1 MGLYKLCQHKG
12 RERDRCDHGWWG
24 GFRGVRVS
32 LGKWSNREIRSKSEA
47 AAILDELRTAI
58 REGTFDARGQAPVAT
73 TNMTFCELA
82 ALYKERHVIAN
93 GLALAK
99 DFDWSVRPYIERFG
113 DWPLT
118 DIKTSD
124 VDDFIADL
132 RKPRIIG
139 GRPDPRLLT
148 PGAINRIVDLLR
160 HMLNW
165 AVGREYLERTPFKR
179 GNVTL
184 IKKLP
189 DDSRRTR
196 RISEEEEAALI
207 AAAPVHLRAM
217 FIAALDTG
225 MRRGEM
231 LALRFADIDLER
243 GLITLRA
250 ETTKSKRTR
259 HVPIATER
267 LQRVLEWLRLDAGGE
282 PKPDQALV
290 FSDETGQRLPL
301 FHQAW
306 VLTVLRAHGI
316 KPKWSRRL
324 NYKALSRESQ
334 DAFRQIN
341 LRWHDLRHEYA
352 SRLVELG
359 VPLSQVRDL
368 LGHASIV
375 TTERYETMTL
385 RSLQVAAAKLERGCG
400 FDATDGRQAPASS
413 RPDVRLKPDA
423 TANEAA
429 PEFRQES
436 VKSRAETGQSRTR
449 SQSLAIEP
457 NELENLNLQNWLGR
471 RDSNPNNRVQSA
483 VSYR

>member
-1 MGLYKLCQHKG
+1 MGLYKLCHHRG
-12 RERDRCDHGWWG
+12 RERDRCDHAWWG

-32 LGKWSNREIRSKSEA
+32 LEKWTNREIRSKTDA
-47 AAILDELRTAI
+47 AAALDEMRTAI
-58 REGTFDARGQAPVAT
+58 REGTFDARGQMPVART
-73 TNMTFCELA
+73 EMTFCELA
-82 ALYKERHVIAN
+82 AIYKERHVIAN

-99 DFDWSVRPYIERFG
+99 DFDWSVRPYLERFG
-113 DWPLT
+113 DRELAE
-118 DIKTSD
+118 IKTAD

-139 GRPDPRLLT
+139 RRPDLRQLT

-207 AAAPVHLRAM
+207 ATAPVHLRAM

-243 GLITLRA
+243 GLFTLRA

-259 HVPIATER
+259 LVPIATDR
-267 LQRVLEWLRLDAGGE
+267 LLRVLEWLRLAAGGE
-282 PKPDQALV
+282 PKPDQTLV
-290 FSDETGQRLPL
+290 FSDEAGQALPL

-316 KPKWSRRL
+316 KPKWSARL

-334 DAFRQIN
+334 GAFREIN

-400 FDATDGRQAPASS
+400 FDASDGRKAPASGC
-413 RPDVRLKPDA
+413 PDVRLKPD
-423 TANEAA
+423 TTLKKSA
-429 PEFRQES
+429 PEICQET
-436 VKSRAETGQSRTR
+436 VKSRAETGR
-449 SQSLAIEP
+449 SHTGSESLAIEP
-457 NELENLNLQNWLGR
+457 NELEDLNLQNWLGR